1 MGNGVIFDCEDY
13 TVFLL
18 PCADGCQGILPNL
31 GNQFGQFL
39 LNGQVDHPHSGE
51 ANGHPDVTSGAD
63 SVVNLNMLRCEMV
76 QLLIKGVGHKFCKNC
91 GMPFIPAG
99 SADSLYCNRIMPRWT
114 RPCKDRA
121 LQQDRSRPGSEEGQ
135 HESSAQ
141 DLPPGAPAHEQAY
154 GAGI

>member
-76 QLLIKGVGHKFCKNC
+76 QLLIKGVGHKSESLMLSDRIIVMTESA
-91 GMPFIPAG
+91 GRIPAIHDL
-99 SADSLYCNRIMPRWT
+99 SIL
-114 RPCKDRA
+114 KDIPPEQR
-121 LQQDRSRPGSEEGQ
+121 LSRRSIRCF
-135 HESSAQ
+135 
-141 DLPPGAPAHEQAY
+141 
-154 GAGI
+154 